1 MDERSGGFFEFMPEK
16 GKSHFMR
23 LPLAYDFKRIRRI
36 SQDFFHLN
44 VVFRN
49 LKEFDSELTR
59 AFIANATRANE
70 YILPFDEATLFQEWK
85 RTSSGVVNGMAMAAL
100 KKLSKF
106 YSNFK
111 EVYSSAVSHSC
122 IESVRTDIS
131 IHPLTFAIYRSVN
144 NFSEMNK
151 RMGYTTDLSR
161 QLETIT
167 LIDLD
172 KLAERERTSN
182 NMVFLY
188 STLGRKLAYQL
199 ATDHDLVI
207 AKARTMQFG
216 RALLDIKF
224 AMEKDFRFLKEG
236 TWY

>member
-1 MDERSGGFFEFMPEK
+1 MDMRSGGFFEFMPKK

-23 LPLAYDFKRIRRI
+23 LPFAYDHKRIRRI
-36 SQDFFHLN
+36 AQDFSHLN

-49 LKEFDSELTR
+49 LKEFDPGLTR
-59 AFIANATRANE
+59 AFIANATKANE
-70 YILPFDEATLFQEWK
+70 YILPFDEVALFHEWK

-111 EVYSSAVSHSC
+111 EVYSKAVDHSC

-131 IHPLTFAIYRSVN
+131 MHPLTFAIYRSVN